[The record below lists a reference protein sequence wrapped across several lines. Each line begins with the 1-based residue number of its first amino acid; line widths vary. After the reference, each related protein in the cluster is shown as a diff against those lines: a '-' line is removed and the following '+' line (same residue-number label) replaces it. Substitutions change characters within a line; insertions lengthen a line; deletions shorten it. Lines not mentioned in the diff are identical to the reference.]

1 MAFVDELTIHMAAG
15 DGGNGV
21 VRWRHD
27 KGKEFA
33 GPSGGDGGNGGN
45 VYVVG
50 SRDLGLLYK
59 YRHQKEFNAERG
71 VDGGRDSLFGR
82 NGEDLVLQVPV
93 GTVVTLLDSG
103 KVFDVVTEDEPM
115 LILEGGRGGLGN
127 ERFKSS
133 TNRSPDKATPGK
145 PGEQSDVHL
154 ELKLVVD
161 VGFLG
166 FPNAGKSSLLNEL
179 TNATAK
185 IGAYQFTTLEPNLG
199 AFYGYVLADIPG
211 LIEGAAEGKGLGI
224 KFLRHVSRTKML
236 LHLISLEN
244 EDVLAAYKTM
254 RKELDN
260 FGNGLPE
267 KEEIILLTKT
277 DLVDEK
283 TVEAAKKKLAK
294 LGREIYA
301 ISVIDDVSIKTFRD
315 MLIAKLR
322 SSKTA

>member
-1 MAFVDELTIHMAAG
+1 MAFVDEITVHMAAG
-15 DGGNGV
+15 NGGNGV
-21 VRWRHD
+21 VRWRHE

-50 SRDLGLLYK
+50 SRDLGLLFK
-59 YRHQKEFNAERG
+59 YRHQKEFEAERG
-71 VDGGRDSLFGR
+71 GDGGRDSLHGR
-82 NGEDLVLQVPV
+82 NGDHLTLPLPI
-93 GTVVTLLDSG
+93 GSVVTMLDTG
-103 KVFDVVTEDEPM
+103 VVHEVLSEDEPIC
-115 LILEGGRGGLGN
+115 ILEGGRGGLGN
-127 ERFKSS
+127 ERYKSS
-133 TNRSPDKATPGK
+133 TNRSPQESTPGGK
-145 PGEQSDVHL
+145 GKESDVHI

-211 LIEGAAEGKGLGI
+211 LIEGAADGKGLGH

-244 EDVLAAYKTM
+244 EDVLSAYQTM
-254 RKELDN
+254 RKELEH

-267 KEEIILLTKT
+267 KDEIILLTKT
-277 DLVDEK
+277 DLVDDAA
-283 TVEAAKKKLAK
+283 VLAAKKKLEK
-294 LGREIYA
+294 TGKEIYT
-301 ISVIDDVSIKTFRD
+301 ISVIDDESIKAFRD
-315 MLIAKLR
+315 MLVQRLR
-322 SSKTA
+322 ANT

>member
-1 MAFVDELTIHMAAG
+1 MAAG

-21 VRWRHD
+21 VRWRHE

-33 GPSGGDGGNGGN
+33 GPSGGDGGNGGS

-59 YRHQKEFNAERG
+59 YRHQKEFHAERG

-82 NGEDLVLQVPV
+82 NGEDLILPVPV

-103 KVFDVVTEDEPM
+103 KVFDVITEDEPM

-127 ERFKSS
+127 ERFKSA

-145 PGEQSDVHL
+145 PGEQSEVHL

-211 LIEGAAEGKGLGI
+211 LIEGAAEGRGLGI

-244 EDVLAAYKTM
+244 EDVVGAYKTM
-254 RKELDN
+254 RNELEQ

-267 KEEIILLTKT
+267 KDEIILLTKT
-277 DLVDEK
+277 DLVDQA
-283 TVEAAKKKLAK
+283 TVDSAKAALAS
-294 LGREIYA
+294 LGREVYA
-301 ISVIDDVSIKTFRD
+301 ISIIDDASIKTFRD

-322 SSKTA
+322 AAKTA